1 MSTFIVQDHCE
12 KIKDPERRVIDLKM
26 RVESSASYLYIENTT
41 AFPVLI
47 RNNRILTSKEENTEH
62 GYGLQNVYAVLD
74 QADAIY
80 LVEYVPEKQ
89 SFIFSAQ
96 IPLPMQE
103 V

>member
-1 MSTFIVQDHCE
+1 MKKAIINILLVFFLGVLLYSGYRLYGIFSEYYKGRSEYKKT
-12 KIKDPERRVIDLKM
+12 
-26 RVESSASYLYIENTT
+26 SSQYVTK
-41 AFPVLI
+41 
-47 RNNRILTSKEENTEH
+47 KEESTEH